1 MARHVVA
8 TAGEIPPGARK
19 IVTVRG
25 REIGVFNIGGE
36 YFALLNRCPHQGGE
50 LCRGTLVGLVTS
62 REPGRFDYSRPGEML
77 KCPWHGWEY
86 DIRTGQSWCD
96 PNDTRV
102 KAYDVKLEPGET
114 LVRGPF
120 VAETFTVSVEQEY
133 IVVEL

>member
-8 TAGEIPPGARK
+8 AVGEIPPGGRK

-50 LCRGTLVGLVTS
+50 LCRGTLIGLVTS
-62 REPGRFDYSRPGEML
+62 SEPGRFDYSRPGEML

-96 PNDTRV
+96 PNDTKV
-102 KAYDVKLEPGET
+102 KAYEVTVEPGET
-114 LVRGPF
+114 LARGPF
-120 VAETFTVSVEQEY
+120 VAETFTVSVEQAY